1 MSEFIHNK
9 KITVTWNSYESMFK
23 HMGNHELYTEWL
35 FNQFDSTALI
45 STIDSLQFTRWWC
58 EQQELDADV
67 DGVPL
72 WSPELEGKSIRGEIS
87 IPEEFVESLLAQI
100 NEVSTAM
107 NQAPD
112 SIEVTDYTA

>member
-1 MSEFIHNK
+1 MSEFIQNK

-23 HMGNHELYTEWL
+23 HMANHELYTEWL

-45 STIDSLQFTRWWC
+45 STIDSVQSISWWC
-58 EQQELDADV
+58 EQDALDTDG
-67 DGVPL
+67 DGVPIWL
-72 WSPELEGKSIRGEIS
+72 PELEGKSLRIEIL
-87 IPEEFVESLLAQI
+87 INETYVESFLEQI